1 MVWYPGSGV
10 PTASSQPFVKVL
22 RSSDQTCR
30 LFRAARSLLAAGG
43 SHAYLAAIIVGRQVR
58 R

>member
-30 LFRAARSLLAAGG
+30 LFRAARSLPLL
-43 SHAYLAAIIVGRQVR
+43 LAAIMHTWP
-58 R
+58 